1 LRIFQLNILKKRTMR
16 NAQEQRE
23 RLGHEAIPGALVGTA
38 DRRRDNMNTCGKHAL
53 TILTLALTA
62 LPALALDVPWV
73 TGECES
79 LGNDG
84 KGMWTYRLTV
94 QWDTGKHGVSHVDI
108 IIDETGN
115 CSASE
120 IASNLLFNRPAGY
133 GAGEPEPCIVEYNA
147 VVENFDPST
156 NLPAV
161 VLKYE
166 PRTANACEPGP
177 QGAATY
183 EFQSP
188 YPPELIDV
196 EHLAL
201 VQKFAT
207 QTSYGSLQGVF
218 PGLPCNPVSTEQSAW
233 GSLKASY
240 R

>member
-1 LRIFQLNILKKRTMR
+1 MCLKH
-16 NAQEQRE
+16 
-23 RLGHEAIPGALVGTA
+23 G
-38 DRRRDNMNTCGKHAL
+38 L
-53 TILTLALTA
+53 TILALVLTA
-62 LPALALDVPWV
+62 LPAMALDTPWV
-73 TGECES
+73 TGRCETV
-79 LGNDG
+79 GADER
-84 KGMWTYRLTV
+84 GMWSYRLSI

-115 CSASE
+115 CTASE
-120 IASNLLFNRPAGY
+120 VASNLIFGSPAGY
-133 GAGEPEPCIVEYNA
+133 GAGEPDPCVVEYNA
-147 VVENFDPST
+147 VVENSDPSI

-166 PRTANACEPGP
+166 PKSAGACEPGST
-177 QGAATY
+177 GTAIY

-207 QTSYGSLQGVF
+207 VTSYGSLEGVF
-218 PGLPCNPVSTEQSAW
+218 PGLPCNPIPNEASAW